1 MEITPTIKDFEE
13 NSTSED
19 DVWGMPKYQQNNLS
33 ALENLTDEEY
43 LAVVNLF
50 ILLVKETKLNQL
62 K

>member
-1 MEITPTIKDFEE
+1 MEISPALTDLEE

-50 ILLVKETKLNQL
+50 ILLIKETKVDQL